1 MVCLAAV
8 RQPTPRRAPRLAVAA
23 LLALATPGL
32 LAAASYRLSQG
43 LPFSD
48 VRVEFRV
55 SPDGRFAVYVHDA
68 VVDGANELWSV
79 PLAGGDPVR
88 LSAPFSPGQFISQ
101 FEISP
106 DSERVVFLSP
116 QSGRVELYSAPI
128 AGPEDSWIRL
138 NQDLGSGGQVTD
150 FRISPDASRVAFRAD
165 PGIVGRHR
173 LYSVPIG
180 GGALASLQPQIF
192 VAASAATT
200 QFEYSS
206 NSERVV
212 YLANYASG
220 TVNYLY
226 SVAADGSA
234 AAAPINGALPSGGE
248 VGPFAIS
255 PDSSRV
261 AYVAD
266 QEVAFRYEIFS
277 VPISGGTSVKLNND
291 PVPGGWVLGDLAI
304 SPDSTRVVYLASLLV
319 PGRFELHSAPIAG
332 GDPIRLNGELASLSV
347 LQYLI
352 SPDGSRVLYEAS
364 EAVAGVVDLHSI
376 TLAGF
381 DRVQLAAGL
390 LASDFIAHLAIP
402 LDGSHAV
409 YVWFDSSQS
418 RFRLTSTPL
427 AGGAGIDL
435 EPTPTS
441 SVLGPPQVSPDST
454 RVAFLARPEVGVSEV
469 HLWTVPLSGGE
480 RTRHDEVALAGSRV
494 RSFAL
499 ADDEGRDLVYTADQ
513 EVLDQ
518 LDLYLGDS
526 CLLCDG
532 FESGGFGRWE

>member
-1 MVCLAAV
+1 MACLAAV
-8 RQPTPRRAPRLAVAA
+8 RQPTSRPAPRLAVAA

-48 VRVEFRV
+48 VRPDFQV

-68 VVDGANELWSV
+68 VVDGASELWSV
-79 PLAGGDPVR
+79 SLTGGDPVR
-88 LSAPFSPGQFISQ
+88 LSAPLTPGQSIWQ
-101 FEISP
+101 FEISS
-106 DSERVVFLSP
+106 DSERVVFLSG

-138 NQDLGSGGQVTD
+138 NQNLGSGGQVTD

-165 PGIVGRHR
+165 PAIIGRFR

-180 GGALASLQPQIF
+180 GGPLASLQPQIF

-206 NSERVV
+206 NSERVA

-234 AAAPINGALPSGGE
+234 AATSINGALPSGGE
-248 VGPFAIS
+248 VRQFAIS
-255 PDSSRV
+255 PDSSRAV
-261 AYVAD
+261 YIAD

-277 VPISGGTSVKLNND
+277 VPIGGGANVKLND
-291 PVPGGWVLGDLAI
+291 DLEPGRRVTGPILI
-304 SPDSTRVVYLASLLV
+304 SPDSTRVVYLRDQEVILRNEIFSV
-319 PGRFELHSAPIAG
+319 PIAG
-332 GDPIRLNGELASLSV
+332 GDPIRLTN
-347 LQYLI
+347 YLVADGFLNAI
-352 SPDGSRVLYEAS
+352 AFLPDGSRLLYSGVQE
-364 EAVAGVVDLHSI
+364 VDGVVELYGVSLQGDDRL
-376 TLAGF
+376 TLASGQVGDF
-381 DRVQLAAGL
+381 ASVPASSQIIYMAPHPVTARQRLWLVAVTGGSPIELVGEEIERVQWP
-390 LASDFIAHLAIP
+390 FAISA
-402 LDGSHAV
+402 DG
-409 YVWFDSSQS
+409 Q
-418 RFRLTSTPL
+418 
-427 AGGAGIDL
+427 
-435 EPTPTS
+435 
-441 SVLGPPQVSPDST
+441 
-454 RVAFLARPEVGVSEV
+454 RVAFSGRATGSPRSHVFS
-469 HLWTVPLSGGE
+469 VPTLGGAS
-480 RTRHDEVALAGSRV
+480 TRHDGVEEVGSAV
-494 RSFAL
+494 GFKI
-499 ADDEGRDLVYTADQ
+499 ADAEARDVVYLADQ
-513 EVLDQ
+513 EVANQ